1 MKFTF
6 VRHGETDYNKRKV
19 MTGQYDAPLN
29 EEGKE
34 QARLETERLPN
45 DFDVIFS
52 SSLSRARETADII
65 NQNLNLPIVITDLIT
80 ERDFGSLVGKTWDE
94 MESGYIPNAR
104 KIDKEQKYDYRPFGG
119 ESAEQVSQRLS
130 KFIEDTKTGSYK
142 NPLVVCH
149 GGIIRMLY
157 AREGKAFEH
166 IENAVTQEFDL

>member
-1 MKFTF
+1 MKFVF

-29 EEGKE
+29 EEGRE
-34 QARLETERLPN
+34 QARLEMEKLQN
-45 DFDVIFS
+45 NFDVIFS

-65 NQNLNLPIVITDLIT
+65 NKKLNLPIIITDLIT

-94 MESGYIPNAR
+94 MEKLIPDAR
-104 KIDKEQKYDYRPFGG
+104 KVDKEQKYDYRPFGG
-119 ESAEQVSQRLS
+119 ESAEEVSARLS
-130 KFIEDTKTGSYK
+130 KFIEETKTGPYK

-157 AREGKAFEH
+157 YRENKEFDH
-166 IENAVTQEFDL
+166 IENATAQEFDL